1 MKKLI
6 VAGGIY
12 NIFFVLFHIGFWKI
26 FNWGTELEKLDF
38 TNKWVMQILNIQIIY
53 YFIVTA
59 VICFV
64 FRNELLTTKLGKWFL
79 LGTAG
84 FWFVRAIQQFAF
96 WELGAVSTIIGV
108 SFFLLGSVLFLVPA
122 IRKS

>member
-12 NIFFVLFHIGFWKI
+12 NLFFVLFHLAFWKM
-26 FNWGTELEKLDF
+26 FNWSTELEKLDF
-38 TNKWVMQILNIQIIY
+38 TNKWVMQILNVQIIY

-59 VICFV
+59 LICFV
-64 FRNELLTTKLGKWFL
+64 FKKDLLTTKIGKWFL

-84 FWFVRAIQQFAF
+84 FWFIRAIQQFAF

-108 SFFLLGSVLFLVPA
+108 LFFLLGSVLFLVPA
-122 IRKS
+122 IRKH